1 VSKEQQKQ
9 GNSRGARARE
19 RVTQADLGRVATFL
33 EAMGAKVAA
42 VDVLPGRMKIL
53 TTDGHNLNLDADEEE
68 LDRELHNY
76 RQQRGE
82 GTS

>member
-1 VSKEQQKQ
+1 M
-9 GNSRGARARE
+9 SRDHRQADRRSARVRE

-33 EAMGAKVAA
+33 EAMGAKVAE

-53 TTDGHNLNLDADEEE
+53 TTEGRTLNVEADDEE
-68 LDRELHNY
+68 LDRELMQY
-76 RQQRGE
+76 RRRSDQ